1 MLPVYAH
8 KLACRAPPS
17 EASGPLEV
25 EVLGVLRRGEDRRG
39 VRALAVRDAWGPV
52 ARDVRV
58 RRVLPEIWIVA
69 HRAAQSVAA
78 LAREDSRERRAAM
91 DSNSVLVVQA
101 SQEQRWGERE
111 LPALLR

>member
-1 MLPVYAH
+1 
-8 KLACRAPPS
+8 
-17 EASGPLEV
+17 
-25 EVLGVLRRGEDRRG
+25 
-39 VRALAVRDAWGPV
+39 
-52 ARDVRV
+52 
-58 RRVLPEIWIVA
+58 LPEIWIVA

-101 SQEQRWGERE
+101 SPEQPWGERE